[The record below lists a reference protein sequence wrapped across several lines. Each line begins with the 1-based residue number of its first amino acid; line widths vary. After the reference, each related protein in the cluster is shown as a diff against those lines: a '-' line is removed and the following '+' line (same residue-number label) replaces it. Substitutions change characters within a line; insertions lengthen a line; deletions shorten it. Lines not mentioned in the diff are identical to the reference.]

1 MNYEV
6 SPIGG
11 DRVLN
16 AISKAANASSAVKE
30 RFKALIAQ

>member
-11 DRVLN
+11 DRVLD
-16 AISKAANASSAVKE
+16 AISLAAKAPSTVKD